1 MSKGR
6 FTLDR
11 KIFDWEWWGD
21 DNTTITFLTL
31 IGNANY
37 KDNNFRGK
45 LIKRGQFVCSL
56 ESLARDARRSVR
68 QIRTAIDKL
77 KKTGEIVVEATN
89 RGSVITVVNYDKY
102 QDFGTVSQDDRQAKR
117 QANDTPNDKLT
128 TRQPTTTNKGNKEN
142 KVITTTDVVNS
153 SDYFGEDADLRSS
166 ESDTNSY
173 VLWAELNSL
182 WVTNEYQASLQK
194 LYKTYW
200 VKMAQADQELLLSY
214 LKNCSDPNL
223 SKVWKKPLFESGNA
237 TPELL
242 TKELS
247 KYTKSKTHVYINES
261 NEQLAQ
267 GKKRIDFKAINK
279 T

>member
-1 MSKGR
+1 MGKGKIG
-6 FTLDR
+6 LDR
-11 KIFDWEWWGD
+11 KILDWEWWGD
-21 DNTTITFLTL
+21 KIVEHPFITLL
-31 IGNANY
+31 ILANY
-37 KDNNFRGK
+37 KDNNHKGK
-45 LIKRGQFVCSL
+45 LVKRGQVVCSL
-56 ESLARDARRSVR
+56 ESLARDSKCSVR
-68 QIRTAIDKL
+68 QIRTALHKL
-77 KKTGEIVVEATN
+77 QETGEIVIEATH
-89 RGSVITVVNYDKY
+89 RGSIITIVNYNKY
-102 QDFGTVSQDDRQAKR
+102 QDFTGDDSNKR
-117 QANDTPNDKLT
+117 QANDTPSDKLM
-128 TRQPTTTNKGNKEN
+128 TRQTTTTNNSNKEN
-142 KVITTTDVVNS
+142 KVITTTGGVNS
-153 SDYFGEDADLRSS
+153 SDYFDVKGADLRSS

-173 VLWAELNSL
+173 ILWAELNSL

>member
-1 MSKGR
+1 MSRGR

-31 IGNANY
+31 IGLANY
-37 KDNNFRGK
+37 KDNTHRGK
-45 LIKRGQFVCSL
+45 LIKRGQVVCSL
-56 ESLARDARRSVR
+56 ESLSRDARRSIQKVR
-68 QIRTAIDKL
+68 TSLNKL
-77 KKTGEIVVEATN
+77 VSTGEILIDSTN
-89 RGSVITVVNYDKY
+89 KGTVITIVNYDKY
-102 QDFGTVSQDDRQAKR
+102 QDFSKVSQDEQ
-117 QANDTPNDKLT
+117 QANQQATNKPVNKPL
-128 TRQPTTTNKGNKEN
+128 TTTNKGNKEN
-142 KVITTTDVVNS
+142 KVITTTGGVNS
-153 SDYFGEDADLRSS
+153 SDYFDVKGADLRSS

-200 VKMAQADQELLLSY
+200 VKMAQADQESLLSY

-247 KYTKSKTHVYINES
+247 KYQKPKKPNDVY
-261 NEQLAQ
+261 
-267 GKKRIDFKAINK
+267 RNK
-279 T
+279 NAPPIEITYIKHK